1 MEASQPHSDT
11 AVAERYASVSGELTD
26 LLIELAYGLR
36 RACVYGPHNPA
47 VVEAATSFVARFS
60 GRRGDR
66 GTLSIA
72 VAGSHLIVEVRP
84 IVMLTR
90 RFSGVTTGLEH
101 PLLGALADRLAQ
113 HEVGEIVLAE
123 GVTPKEIASILGFLS
138 TDPTRTGRPLGQ
150 EDDEALSSIP
160 NIRIHRDATPRDT
173 AMSGDAP
180 SGDPEHD
187 AQLWSALARAA
198 LGIPEDDEE
207 DRTYKPSEVATAIAA
222 RSGNPAFDRRIAA
235 QALAVSSSLGAAG
248 PLESVDLA
256 RRFSDV
262 LRRLDRPT
270 LRVLLAMS
278 GDSRLRQ
285 EFLRDAASSLDV
297 DVVFEL
303 VHAAGEDEGSD
314 ISRWMLRLLSKLARH
329 AQAEDGP
336 VAHRSDA
343 ALREQI
349 RTLLSGWQL
358 DNPNPEDYE
367 DALTRLSSVS
377 GEGPETDTVRSGV
390 DATRTLAVALE
401 VGVDGP
407 AVRQAVDEMV
417 ATGRIGEVAVHL
429 DRAPDRN
436 LAEMLWTRLADRTV
450 LYRLIEEEE
459 PDWEVIDLVLPHAG
473 MEAAEPLLDRLA
485 EADSLTIRRRLFD
498 RLLGLGSGV
507 GRPAVRCLGEP
518 DGTPWY
524 VLRNVL
530 SLLAMLETWPEGFDP
545 WDLTEHENPQVR
557 LEAVKLCLRIPSTR
571 ARAIVRAI
579 GDENTRIAALGV
591 VEAESGCPAEAE
603 TLLVS
608 IALAEDGAMSEFR
621 THSIRALTRLGSPAA
636 LEALLE
642 IAAPRRRGL
651 RRALPDETPE
661 LLAALRGLS
670 SGWSSDPRAQE
681 VLSTARASG
690 SMKIKEAAS

>member
-1 MEASQPHSDT
+1 MESSLPHSDT
-11 AVAERYASVSGELTD
+11 AVADRYASVSGELTD

-47 VVEAATSFVARFS
+47 VLEAATSFVARFS

-66 GTLSIA
+66 GALSIA

-84 IVMLTR
+84 VVMLTR

-123 GVTPKEIASILGFLS
+123 GVTAKEIASILGFLS
-138 TDPTRTGRPLGQ
+138 TDPAGTGRPLGQ
-150 EDDEALSSIP
+150 EDDEALSAIP
-160 NIRIHRDATPRDT
+160 NIRIHRDATPRET
-173 AMSGDAP
+173 AISGDAP
-180 SGDPEHD
+180 SDDPEHD

-198 LGIPEDDEE
+198 LGIPEDEE
-207 DRTYKPSEVATAIAA
+207 DRTYKPSEVATAIAVRA
-222 RSGNPAFDRRIAA
+222 GNPAFDRRIAA
-235 QALAVSSSLGAAG
+235 QVLAVSSSLGAGG

-278 GDSRLRQ
+278 GDSRLQQ

-303 VHAAGEDEGSD
+303 VHAAGEDEDSD

-329 AQAEDGP
+329 AQTEDGP
-336 VAHRSDA
+336 VSHRSDA

-367 DALTRLSSVS
+367 EALTQLSSVS
-377 GEGPETDTVRSGV
+377 GEGPETDTVRSRV

-407 AVRQAVDEMV
+407 AVRQAVDEMI
-417 ATGRIGEVAVHL
+417 ATGRIGEMAVHL
-429 DRAPDRN
+429 DKAPDRN
-436 LAEMLWTRLADRTV
+436 LAELLWTRLADRTV

-485 EADSLTIRRRLFD
+485 EADSLAIRRRLFD

-507 GRPAVRCLGEP
+507 GKPAVRCLGQP
-518 DGTPWY
+518 DDTPWY

-530 SLLAMLETWPEGFDP
+530 SLLAMLETWPDGFDP

-557 LEAVKLCLRIPSTR
+557 LEAMKLCLRMPSMR
-571 ARAIVRAI
+571 ARATVRAME
-579 GDENTRIAALGV
+579 DKNTRIAALGV

-603 TLLVS
+603 PLLVS
-608 IALAEDGAMSEFR
+608 IALSEEGALSEFR

-651 RRALPDETPE
+651 RRVLPDETPE
-661 LLAALRGLS
+661 LLAALRGLA
-670 SGWSSDPRAQE
+670 SGWPNDRRARE

-690 SMKIKEAAS
+690 SVKIKEAAS

>member
-1 MEASQPHSDT
+1 METSLPHSDT

-36 RACVYGPHNPA
+36 RACVYGPNNPA
-47 VVEAATSFVARFS
+47 VLEAATSFVTRFS

-66 GTLSIA
+66 GTLAIA

-84 IVMLTR
+84 VVMLTR

-138 TDPTRTGRPLGQ
+138 TDPARTGRPLGQ
-150 EDDEALSSIP
+150 EEDEALSAIP
-160 NIRIHRDATPRDT
+160 NIRIHRDATPRETAVDGDT
-173 AMSGDAP
+173 PPD
-180 SGDPEHD
+180 DPEHD
-187 AQLWSALARAA
+187 ARLWSALARAA
-198 LGIPEDDEE
+198 LGIPEEDDDE
-207 DRTYKPSEVATAIAA
+207 DRTYEPSEVATAIAA
-222 RSGNPAFDRRIAA
+222 RAGNPSFDRRIAA
-235 QALAVSSSLGAAG
+235 QVLAVSSNLGKSG
-248 PLESVDLA
+248 PLESIDLA
-256 RRFSDV
+256 RQFSDM

-270 LRVLLAMS
+270 LKVLLAMS
-278 GDSRLRQ
+278 GDARLRQ

-303 VHAAGEDEGSD
+303 VHSAGEDENSD

-329 AQAEDGP
+329 AQTEDGP

-349 RTLLSGWQL
+349 TTLLSGWQL

-367 DALTRLSSVS
+367 EALARLSSIS
-377 GEGPETDTVRSGV
+377 GEGPESETARSRV
-390 DATRTLAVALE
+390 DGIRTLAVALE

-407 AVRQAVDEMV
+407 AVRQAIDEMI
-417 ATGRIGEVAVHL
+417 ATGRIGEMAVHL
-429 DRAPDRN
+429 DEAPN
-436 LAEMLWTRLADRTV
+436 PKLAESLWTRLADRTV

-498 RLLGLGSGV
+498 RLIGLGSEV
-507 GRPAVRCLGEP
+507 GKPAVRCLGQP
-518 DGTPWY
+518 DATPWY

-530 SLLAMLETWPEGFDP
+530 SLLAMLETWPDGFNP
-545 WDLTEHENPQVR
+545 WDLTD
-557 LEAVKLCLRIPSTR
+557 TR
-571 ARAIVRAI
+571 ASAIVRAME
-579 GDENTRIAALGV
+579 DENTRIAALGV
-591 VEAESGCPAEAE
+591 VEAESGCPPEAE
-603 TLLVS
+603 PLLVS
-608 IALAEDGAMSEFR
+608 IALSEEGALTEFR
-621 THSIRALTRLGSPAA
+621 THSIRALTRLESPAA

-651 RRALPDETPE
+651 RRVLPEESPE

-670 SGWSSDPRAQE
+670 SGWPSDPRAQE
-681 VLSTARASG
+681 ALSAARASA
-690 SMKIKEAAS
+690 SVKIREAAS